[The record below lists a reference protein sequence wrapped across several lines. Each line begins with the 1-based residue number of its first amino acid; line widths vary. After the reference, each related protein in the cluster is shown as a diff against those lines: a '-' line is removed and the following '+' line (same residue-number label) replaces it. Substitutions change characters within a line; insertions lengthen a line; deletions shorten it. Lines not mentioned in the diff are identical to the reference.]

1 MEQFGEVIAV
11 EDKMAI
17 VKVRRHSACR
27 QCGRC
32 GMGITGGEAPDPVV
46 EVKNPIGARVG
57 QVVKIT
63 MESKQL
69 LFISFIVYFL
79 PILALILGIVL
90 GMAFTDAFGLASEG
104 RLGDIISV
112 TLGLFLMIATFFFIR
127 GWDRRVAGTSK
138 MKPVAVDI
146 VEEEE

>member
-11 EDKMAI
+11 EDKVAI

-63 MESKQL
+63 METRQL
-69 LFISFIVYFL
+69 LFISFIVYLL
-79 PILALILGIVL
+79 PILALIAGIVIGL
-90 GMAFTDAFGLASEG
+90 GLADAFGLAAEG
-104 RLGDIISV
+104 RIGDIISIG
-112 TLGLFLMIATFFFIR
+112 LGLFLMVATFFFIR
-127 GWDRRVAGTSK
+127 GWDRRVAGSSK